1 MEPPLAREEWSRVS
15 ADPDP
20 RIDLDYRMID
30 LDVIH
35 VEGSDTVVLLPNEA
49 DMLREN
55 AFVVADEGNLRDL
68 EKWV

>member
-1 MEPPLAREEWSRVS
+1 MEPTPPRSQWSRVA

-20 RIDLDYRMID
+20 RTDLQYQMVD

-35 VEGSDTVVLLPNEA
+35 VEGSETVVVLPNEA

-55 AFVVADEGNLRDL
+55 AFVVIEEGDLYDL
-68 EKWV
+68 EAWA

>member
-1 MEPPLAREEWSRVS
+1 MEPTPPRSQWSRVS

-20 RIDLDYRMID
+20 KADLEYRMVD

-35 VEGSDTVVLLPNEA
+35 VENSETVVILPNEA

-55 AFVVADEGNLRDL
+55 AFVVTDEADLCDL
-68 EKWV
+68 EAWA

>member
-1 MEPPLAREEWSRVS
+1 
-15 ADPDP
+15 
-20 RIDLDYRMID
+20 MID